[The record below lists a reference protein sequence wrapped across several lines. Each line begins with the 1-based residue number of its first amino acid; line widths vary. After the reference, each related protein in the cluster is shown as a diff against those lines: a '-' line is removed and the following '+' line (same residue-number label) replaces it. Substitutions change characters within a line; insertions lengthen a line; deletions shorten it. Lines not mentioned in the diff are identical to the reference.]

1 MSEPDQKV
9 HPTYTTEYVKGDWDL
24 SVFLGNPHVDNLTDA
39 LVRMGAE
46 FWAMRQR
53 MMALEKML
61 EDKGVVVR
69 TALEGYRFEGQEK
82 AMSDAERDGYV
93 SRVFS
98 VLSRETAPVEGAMPS
113 GRVKPRDFG

>member
-1 MSEPDQKV
+1 MSEPDQKAR
-9 HPTYTTEYVKGDWDL
+9 PTYTADYVKGDWDL

-39 LVRMGAE
+39 LIRMGAE

-53 MMALEKML
+53 MMALEKLL

-69 TALEGYRFEGQEK
+69 TALESFRFEGPEK

-98 VLSRETAPVEGAMPS
+98 VLSRETAPVEGAVPTT
-113 GRVKPRDFG
+113 RVKPRDFG